1 MARAGPGWC
10 SMLMTMEQCQ
20 EQMMIPVKREETKV
34 EDGDGWSHPIIRV
47 SRREEMAS
55 RQLATRIGRDGLE
68 DGLEEGLEDG
78 LEDRLEGELED
89 GLEEGLE
96 HRLEVSRRSKR
107 EEMPSRQL
115 ATRIGRDALEGRR
128 RSRREEM
135 SSRQT
140 ATRIGKRGIPG
151 LDHDWKTRIG
161 RRAPNSIVLPVFFF
175 RIARRT

>member
-1 MARAGPGWC
+1 MRVSKRGKLARAGPGWC
-10 SMLMTMEQCQ
+10 PLLMTMEQCQ

-47 SRREEMAS
+47 SKREEMA
-55 RQLATRIGRDGLE
+55 G
-68 DGLEEGLEDG
+68 
-78 LEDRLEGELED
+78 
-89 GLEEGLE
+89 
-96 HRLEVSRRSKR
+96 
-107 EEMPSRQL
+107 RQL

>member
-1 MARAGPGWC
+1 
-10 SMLMTMEQCQ
+10 
-20 EQMMIPVKREETKV
+20 MIPVKREETKV

-47 SRREEMAS
+47 SRREEMP
-55 RQLATRIGRDGLE
+55 I
-68 DGLEEGLEDG
+68 
-78 LEDRLEGELED
+78 
-89 GLEEGLE
+89 
-96 HRLEVSRRSKR
+96 
-107 EEMPSRQL
+107 RQL

-161 RRAPNSIVLPVFFF
+161 RRAPNSIIVPVFFF